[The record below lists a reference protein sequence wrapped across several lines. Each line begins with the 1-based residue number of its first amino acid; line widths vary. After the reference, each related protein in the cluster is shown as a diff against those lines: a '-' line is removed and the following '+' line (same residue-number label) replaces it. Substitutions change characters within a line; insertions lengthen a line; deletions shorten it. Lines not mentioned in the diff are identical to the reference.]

1 MARLFTPLTL
11 RELTLK
17 NRIGV
22 SPMCQYSAVD
32 GIATDWHL
40 VHLGGFATGGAGLV
54 IAEAAAVVPEGR
66 ISAQDLGLWDDG
78 QVPMLRRITDFIH
91 AQGSVAAI
99 QLAHAGRKASTKRPW
114 EGTGR
119 VPLEAGGWPVKGPS
133 GTPFS
138 PEHSIPVAMTV
149 DEIAATVEAFASA
162 ARRALAAG
170 FQVVE
175 VHGAHGYL
183 LHEFL
188 SPLSNERTDAYGGSY
203 DHRVRLMHEVCAAV
217 RRVWP
222 AEWPVFVRISATDW
236 VDGGWDVDQSI
247 ELSRRLQALGA
258 DFLDISSAGVS
269 SLQKIT
275 LGPGYQVPFAERI
288 KKEVSI
294 PVMTVGLITEARQAE
309 EILSSGKADM
319 IAIARAMIA
328 DPRWP
333 WRAAAELGGT
343 VTGSPQYYRCL
354 PSGFPAVFG
363 NVQTA
368 QR

>member
-11 RELTLK
+11 RELTLT

-66 ISAQDLGLWDDG
+66 ISAHDLGLWDDG

-114 EGTGR
+114 EGTGL
-119 VPLEAGGWPVKGPS
+119 VPPEAGGWPVKGPS
-133 GTPFS
+133 PTPFS
-138 PEHSIPVAMTV
+138 PDYPVPVAMTV

-170 FQVVE
+170 FRIVE

-188 SPLSNERTDAYGGSY
+188 SPLSNQRTDAYGGSY
-203 DHRVRLMHEVCAAV
+203 ENRVRLMHEVCTAV
-217 RRVWP
+217 RHIWP
-222 AEWPVFVRISATDW
+222 AEWPVFVRLSATDW
-236 VDGGWDVDQSI
+236 VEGGWTVDESVRLAG
-247 ELSRRLQALGA
+247 ELKALGI
-258 DFLDISSAGVS
+258 DLIDCSSAG
-269 SLQKIT
+269 LDPRQQIT
-275 LGPGYQVPFAERI
+275 VGPGYQVPFAARI
-288 KKEVSI
+288 RRDAAV
-294 PVMTVGLITEARQAE
+294 PTAAVGLITEAQQAE
-309 EILSSGKADM
+309 AIVANGEADLILL
-319 IAIARAMIA
+319 ARELLRN
-328 DPRWP
+328 PRWP
-333 WRAAAELGGT
+333 LLAAHALGAAVGWPPPYERAK
-343 VTGSPQYYRCL
+343 PR
-354 PSGFPAVFG
+354 
-363 NVQTA
+363 
-368 QR
+368 